1 MEWVEHKGREKIYF
15 AYLCFHLADIFISFS
30 NWCHSLR
37 PVKNNNNSNNI
48 KIGEKVAKLLKY
60 KRALEARFAA
70 PFGIKLINDNCSG
83 AAAAFEKNS
92 DSVN

>member
-1 MEWVEHKGREKIYF
+1 MP
-15 AYLCFHLADIFISFS
+15 FIKA
-30 NWCHSLR
+30 CKKQQQQQQH
-37 PVKNNNNSNNI
+37 